1 MFTGLVQMLGVVS
14 DVRRVENGMDIV
26 ISVPDTGDL
35 KVGDSMLTNG
45 VCLTA
50 TEVYDTGFVVHA
62 VSETL
67 SRTTLGSLKRGD
79 KVNLER
85 ALSPGDRLDG
95 HIVTGH
101 IDGVGRI
108 EKRIRAGT
116 AVNFWFSASKD
127 ITRLI
132 VEKGSI
138 AVDGISLTVT
148 GVTDTAFGVSI
159 IPHTLENTTLGFKY
173 PGDLVNLETDI
184 IGKYVVKL
192 LEAYNK
198 SSSNRMGLEFLAEH
212 GFL

>member
-14 DVRRVENGMDIV
+14 DVRRVVNGMEIV
-26 ISVPDTGDL
+26 LNASDCGDL
-35 KVGDSMLTNG
+35 VVGDSMLTNG

-50 TEVYDTGFVVHA
+50 TDIYDDGFVVHT

-67 SRTTLGSLKRGD
+67 SRTNLGSLKRGD
-79 KVNLER
+79 RVNLER
-85 ALSPGDRLDG
+85 ALKLSDRLDG

-108 EKRIRAGT
+108 EKKTREGT
-116 AVNFWFSASKD
+116 AVNFWFSVSQD
-127 ITRLI
+127 MTGLI

-148 GVTDTAFGVSI
+148 SVTDTGFGVSI
-159 IPHTLENTTLGFKY
+159 IPHTLTYTTLGFKS
-173 PGDLVNLETDI
+173 PGDLVNVETDI

-192 LEAYNK
+192 LGGYTKN
-198 SSSNRMGLEFLAEH
+198 SSSHIGLEFLAEH

>member
-1 MFTGLVQMLGVVS
+1 MFTGLVQALGTVS
-14 DVRRVENGMDIV
+14 NVRQVDNGMEIV
-26 ISVPDTGDL
+26 LNAPDCGDL
-35 KVGDSMLTNG
+35 AVGDSMLTNG

-50 TEVYDTGFVVHA
+50 TGVYDDGFVVHA

-67 SRTTLGSLKRGD
+67 SRTNLGSLKRGD
-79 KVNLER
+79 RVNLER
-85 ALSPGDRLDG
+85 ALKLSDRLDG

-108 EKRIRAGT
+108 EKKTREGT
-116 AVNFWFSASKD
+116 AVNFWFSVSQD
-127 ITRLI
+127 MTRLI

-148 GVTDTAFGVSI
+148 GVSDIGFGVSI
-159 IPHTLENTTLGFKY
+159 IPHTLINTTLGSKS
-173 PGDLVNLETDI
+173 PGDFVNVETDV

-192 LEAYNK
+192 LGGYAKVPN
-198 SSSNRMGLEFLAEH
+198 NNIGLEFLAEH